1 MLALTQKI
9 KAKLTQKARA
19 VAASAA
25 AAEMAKTEAARNGPM
40 LTPAA
45 MAASRRDK
53 SPLAFSGDVRPDA
66 EATRA
71 APSTPSRPPDSTPR
85 PETSSANR
93 GANGGGV
100 DAGATGRGARVAG
113 ARQEGSDSDTLRERE
128 RQLDARE
135 HVLREREDAMTNQ
148 QRASGGAAIEA
159 SGRAD
164 SRRPKSER
172 ERLEAE
178 VAKVHQGEA
187 RRDRR
192 PGPHAAAVE
201 TRPPSFAGC
210 FNSTN
215 SKCRP
220 ESTCS
225 RLSLR
230 SRAEDEGS
238 LIAKCRALGVA
249 RRRAA
254 ADRRRHPSA
263 TTRPP
268 SRPAAQQ
275 QQRPETV
282 IVGRSQNQATRLP
295 EKSGRPPTVP
305 VPSKSTA
312 VTAATA
318 PSAAKEQRRRIE
330 ATNLEEA
337 ETCSVDGPVVV
348 EGRTPS
354 RPQSANAARR
364 GRTYPRPRPRSAA
377 SSRSNGAGSDEQRG
391 GRLRGLGAGINGVS
405 AVRGPSMDTSSPVQS
420 Q

>member
-1 MLALTQKI
+1 
-9 KAKLTQKARA
+9 
-19 VAASAA
+19 
-25 AAEMAKTEAARNGPM
+25 M

-45 MAASRRDK
+45 MAASRRAK

-71 APSTPSRPPDSTPR
+71 VPSAPSRPPDNPPCPENSST
-85 PETSSANR
+85 NK

-100 DAGATGRGARVAG
+100 DAGATGGGAREAG
-113 ARQEGSDSDTLRERE
+113 ARQEGSDSDALRERE
-128 RQLDARE
+128 RRLDARE
-135 HVLREREDAMTNQ
+135 RVLRELEDAMTNQ
-148 QRASGGAAIEA
+148 QRASGGAGVEA
-159 SGRAD
+159 SVRAN

-187 RRDRR
+187 CSDRR
-192 PGPHAAAVE
+192 RGPHVAAVE

-210 FNSTN
+210 FNSTS

-220 ESTCS
+220 ESACS

-230 SRAEDEGS
+230 SRAEGEAS
-238 LIAKCRALGVA
+238 LIAKCRAVGVA

-263 TTRPP
+263 TTRSP

-282 IVGRSQNQATRLP
+282 VTGRSQNQAIRVP
-295 EKSGRPPTVP
+295 ESSGRPPTVP
-305 VPSKSTA
+305 VPRKSTA
-312 VTAATA
+312 VTATTA
-318 PSAAKEQRRRIE
+318 PSAPKEQRQRIE
-330 ATNLEEA
+330 TANLEA
-337 ETCSVDGPVVV
+337 TETCSVDGLVVV

-364 GRTYPRPRPRSAA
+364 GRTCPRPRPRSAA

-391 GRLRGLGAGINGVS
+391 GRLGGLGAGRNGVS
-405 AVRGPSMDTSSPVQS
+405 AVRGPNVDSSSPVQS